1 MASRNTPRRKRGRVG
16 FGARPSAGF
25 SGVVQLGSARPHAR
39 ALYPGEIERIWRA
52 APEVWPGERW
62 FAVAVFARYKVGDPG
77 DSAWGSG
84 SVKVLSEPYGR
95 SVGVNFGRRY
105 WGWRGYTISA
115 AQLDR
120 FADRIAPDILSTY
133 GGIRPIHAVSV
144 RPAHLE

>member
-1 MASRNTPRRKRGRVG
+1 MARATTPGRQRTREALR
-16 FGARPSAGF
+16 ARARAGT
-25 SGVVQLGSARPHAR
+25 SGVLQLGSARPHAR

-77 DSAWGSG
+77 DSSWGSG

-95 SVGVNFGRRY
+95 SVGVSFGRRY
-105 WGWRGYTISA
+105 WGWRGYTLSA

-120 FADRIAPDILSTY
+120 FADMIAPDILSTY
-133 GGIRPIHAVSV
+133 GGTRPIHAVSV